1 MLGAAH
7 RAAFRAGEAVQ
18 GEQPRVDAAVAGGT
32 RDVAASMAYPYD
44 RGQGWMECPGDGGH
58 RRASK

>member
-7 RAAFRAGEAVQ
+7 RAAFQAGEAVQ

-32 RDVAASMAYPYD
+32 LDAAASMAYPYD
-44 RGQGWMECPGDGGH
+44 PGQ
-58 RRASK
+58 A